1 MTSKQEALAK
11 LENVRNNYILGVS
24 AMSIFAEP
32 SVREH
37 LRMNHVAFGAYTIP
51 FDQVAG
57 LLASEADRKVAL
69 KEFLKMLIRAL
80 LKESYEVALDYAKQ
94 TNQALVFRSMPWWHF
109 ARLIRNCISLDFNFR
124 FKKYDL
130 NLLPVTWNGRTI
142 HAGLDKKPLEMD
154 FLGYDGSWE
163 LFQEI
168 EKFALAD

>member
-57 LLASEADRKVAL
+57 LLASVADRKV
-69 KEFLKMLIRAL
+69 
-80 LKESYEVALDYAKQ
+80 
-94 TNQALVFRSMPWWHF
+94 
-109 ARLIRNCISLDFNFR
+109 
-124 FKKYDL
+124 
-130 NLLPVTWNGRTI
+130 G
-142 HAGLDKKPLEMD
+142 
-154 FLGYDGSWE
+154 
-163 LFQEI
+163 
-168 EKFALAD
+168 